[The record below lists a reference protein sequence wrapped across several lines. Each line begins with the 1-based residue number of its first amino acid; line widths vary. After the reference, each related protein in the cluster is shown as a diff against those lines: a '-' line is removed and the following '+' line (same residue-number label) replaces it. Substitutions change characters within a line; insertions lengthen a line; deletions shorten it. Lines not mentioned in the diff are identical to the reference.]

1 MHQTITSRKAIYIPH
16 SIDVIP
22 LDELASRLAATIHD
36 PSGTDAEWSRHND
49 LTRVLKADF
58 VRAGGAGQLVVRHPV
73 AHVPV
78 QPDTQGAV
86 VLVDDAARYLAESG
100 SRFRITRH
108 IQALPFVGLHP
119 LQPVPLADVPHMVAR
134 AMYPESDDE
143 VMEVHG
149 YGVTNF
155 EVQSRIERAQMLG
168 ELTLINPT
176 DGQPLPFSSPHAC
189 VAAGDLCDFFSGG
202 AEKQP
207 PAMAPAVPL
216 PAPVTW
222 QGHTYQPGPEL
233 TPEEADEAAAW
244 ADAVNKAEG
253 QEQVERQNWVVTK
266 YERDTAYRPALHRY
280 LLSEW
285 QKGRLRKPT
294 ARDVIE
300 AWSANKPQGI
310 YEVMQDGVK
319 YIDNSGNIKELSLA
333 ALKAAIGR
341 ITKVHA

>member
-1 MHQTITSRKAIYIPH
+1 MHKTTISRKAIYIPH
-16 SIDVIP
+16 SIDVIA

-36 PSGTDAEWSRHND
+36 PGGTDAEWSHHSG
-49 LTRVLKADF
+49 LTKVLIADF
-58 VRAGGAGQLVVRHPV
+58 VRAGGAGQLVIRHPV

-86 VLVDDAARYLAESG
+86 VLVDDATRYLAESG

-149 YGVTNF
+149 YGATNF

-222 QGHTYQPGPEL
+222 QGHTYQPGPEI

-244 ADAVNKAEG
+244 ADAVNKVEG

-280 LLSEW
+280 LVNEW
-285 QKGRLRKPT
+285 EKGTVRCPT
-294 ARDVIE
+294 P
-300 AWSANKPQGI
+300 K
-310 YEVMQDGVK
+310 EV
-319 YIDNSGNIKELSLA
+319 LA
-333 ALKAAIGR
+333 AFEVSQPPEIAKVLVDGFDYYDRDGNTKFASLDAIRKAIGR
-341 ITKVHA
+341 MTTGR